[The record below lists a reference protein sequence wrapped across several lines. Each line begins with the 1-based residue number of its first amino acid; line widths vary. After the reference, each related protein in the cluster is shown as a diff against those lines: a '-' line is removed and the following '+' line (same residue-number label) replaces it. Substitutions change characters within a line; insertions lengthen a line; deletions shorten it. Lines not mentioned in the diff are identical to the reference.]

1 MPDLLNMLR
10 SARLTAPSLGAREFD
25 NPRSRLMAMIKSLPD
40 VIDTLPGDEDYSP
53 NEDAKPEDPS
63 KAKKKKKPVEEIKEA
78 QDSDTQAA
86 HGIGMVG
93 SLYGG
98 ALAQRSVQIP
108 IVKKLLETLQS
119 TPAMTGKQLEQAGG
133 DTGLPN
139 MRLYELPMLQNAFYY
154 PKPLLA
160 DRRPLVDAIKEYQR
174 SVGMRTSPTTDDEV
188 DAANQHGLIGYDPN
202 KFNTAGI
209 LGHEY
214 GHAQIGNK
222 PFMSP
227 SRLNQGPLRMLG
239 GLTGMFAPM
248 ASYGLGAM
256 YGPMAGLGAG
266 VGLGLLTHLPMLVNE
281 AQASVLSN
289 KLMDKLRM
297 KETTR
302 SKNRKGLMYALGT
315 YATSTIPSAIS
326 GAVGGVM
333 GRAFPI
339 GGFSMFGVPF
349 GGNPPK
355 PSTVASNS
363 GTGADTGVKMG
374 AVEPAYYPPIYG
386 TPGALSGAK
395 EPEVQQFNYWTGEDL
410 KYNEPWRHDYLQKK
424 NKIKAAIF
432 EYYRRILPNVAY
444 SGMRE
449 AYHNIHG
456 PLDIFFGAERNK
468 EFKAVRDKTRSV
480 VESALKRKGF
490 PYPDEVLSVYD
501 PKSMYA
507 NY

>member
-1 MPDLLNMLR
+1 MPDLLSMLR
-10 SARLTAPSLGAREFD
+10 SAKLTAPSLGAREFD
-25 NPRSRLMAMIKSLPD
+25 NPRSRLMAMIRSLPD
-40 VIDTLPGDEDYSP
+40 VTNTLPGDEDHSP
-53 NEDAKPEDPS
+53 DEDATPEDPS
-63 KAKKKKKPVEEIKEA
+63 KAKKKKKPAEETKEA
-78 QDSDTQAA
+78 QDSQTQAA
-86 HGIGMVG
+86 HSMGFVG

-98 ALAQRSVQIP
+98 LLTRRAVQVP
-108 IVKKLLETLQS
+108 IIKKLLKTLQS
-119 TPAMTGKQLEQAGG
+119 TPAMTSKQLEQAGG
-133 DTGLPN
+133 ETNLPN
-139 MRLYELPMLQNAFYY
+139 MRLYELPLFQNAFYY

-160 DRRPLVDAIKEYQR
+160 DRRPLVEAIKEYQR
-174 SVGMRTSPTTDDEV
+174 SVGVKTSPTTDDEV
-188 DAANQHGLIGYDPN
+188 DAANQHGLIGYDPD

-239 GLTGMFAPM
+239 GIASGLAPVL
-248 ASYGLGAM
+248 SYGLGAV
-256 YGPMAGLGAG
+256 YGPLAGVGAG
-266 VGLGLLTHLPMLVNE
+266 VGLGLLTNLPMLVNE

-302 SKNRKGLMYALGT
+302 AKNRKGLMYALGT
-315 YATSTIPSAIS
+315 YATSTIPSTIS

-333 GRAFPI
+333 GRFFPTENVL
-339 GGFSMFGVPF
+339 SMFGS
-349 GGNPPK
+349 NPPK

-363 GTGADTGVKMG
+363 GTGADTAVKTG

-386 TPGALSGAK
+386 NPGALSGAK

-410 KYNEPWRHDYLQKK
+410 RYNEPWRYDYLQKK
-424 NKIKAAIF
+424 KKLKAAIF

-444 SGMRE
+444 YGMRE
-449 AYHNIHG
+449 SYHNIHG
-456 PLDIFFGAERNK
+456 PLDIFFGKERNAQ
-468 EFKAVRDKTRSV
+468 FKAVRDKTKAI

-490 PYPDEVLSVYD
+490 PYPDEVLTVYD